1 MTDVALTESVV
12 MALVQE
18 PNQWETLRSANA
30 RNQTAAIKD
39 VVSDMDPADQAGTY
53 VAVPARSWAPVKI
66 RPRVAFD
73 VEAATP

>member
-1 MTDVALTESVV
+1 MADTTLTEYVV

-30 RNQTAAIKD
+30 RNQTDAIKD
-39 VVSDMDPADQAGTY
+39 VVSDMDPADQSGTY

-66 RPRVAFD
+66 KPRVAFD
-73 VEAATP
+73 IEAATP